1 MSYRDTYHP
10 KVKSDL
16 KKLDKPVVREI
27 YTEHLDRILNKPY
40 SAEELSGDLD
50 GVFSYHFRKN
60 NVDYRI
66 AYTAD
71 AEKKIVLVAMIGKR
85 ENFYE
90 MLKRRLS

>member
-1 MSYRDTYHP
+1 MPYRDTYHP

-16 KKLDKPVVREI
+16 KKLDKPVIRDI
-27 YTEHLDRILNKPY
+27 YSKHLDILLDAPQ
-40 SAEELSGDLD
+40 SGEELYGDLD
-50 GVFSYHFRKN
+50 SVFSYHFRKN

-71 AEKKIVLVAMIGKR
+71 AEKKIVLIVMIGER

-90 MLKRRLS
+90 VLKRRLS